1 MTIFEEVEFFTA
13 AILKMAIF
21 TMKPKSESALTVG
34 IGFSIKNRSRID
46 YSKLVTN
53 FYPGHYRGNR
63 TIYSVSDLTVLL
75 LLLLQMFCGQSQK

>member
-1 MTIFEEVEFFTA
+1 MTIFEEVRFFMA

-34 IGFSIKNRSRID
+34 IGFSIENRSRID
-46 YSKLVTN
+46 YSKLVIN

-63 TIYSVSDLTVLL
+63 TINDRKDKCNYKCTERVVL
-75 LLLLQMFCGQSQK
+75 